1 MKTDMRR
8 TLARQPFELKIRQIG
23 QLLQLSAKVKI
34 QRGSDNVDSIAQGL
48 GAHKSATRKILAAE
62 RQLGIRRDPLIISA
76 IRRRLVLQFN
86 YNGKLRTVEPQTYG
100 LSTAG
105 REVLRAYE
113 RTIPNGS
120 KRSGMAKLFDL
131 NKISGLRKSGESF
144 RQALPA
150 HNPDD
155 SAMVEIFATLP
166 VPGK

>member
-8 TLARQPFELKIRQIG
+8 ELARQRFEEKIRKVG
-23 QLLQLSAKVKI
+23 QLIQLSAKLKR
-34 QRGSDNVDSIAQGL
+34 QRTANNVDFDARGL
-48 GAHKSATRKILAAE
+48 RPQKNATKKILAAE
-62 RQLGIRRDPLIISA
+62 RKPGARRDPLIISA
-76 IRRRLVLQFN
+76 IRRKSVLTFS
-86 YNGKLRTVEPQTYG
+86 YNGRLRTVEPQTYG
-100 LSTAG
+100 VSTAG

-113 RTIPNGS
+113 RPATNGL

-131 NKISGLRKSGESF
+131 KKLSGLRKSGLSF

-166 VPGK
+166 APKN

>member
-1 MKTDMRR
+1 MSIPLRVGIAVIRTRPQRFWRR
-8 TLARQPFELKIRQIG
+8 NGNWEFGVTRSSFPPFEQK
-23 QLLQLSAKVKI
+23 
-34 QRGSDNVDSIAQGL
+34 
-48 GAHKSATRKILAAE
+48 
-62 RQLGIRRDPLIISA
+62 
-76 IRRRLVLQFN
+76 LVLQFI

-100 LSTAG
+100 LSTTG

-131 NKISGLRKSGESF
+131 NKISGLRKSGQSF
-144 RQALPA
+144 SQALPT

>member
-1 MKTDMRR
+1 MKTDLRR
-8 TLARQPFELKIRQIG
+8 TLARQPFEQKIRQIG

-34 QRGSDNVDSIAQGL
+34 QRASDNVDSVARGL
-48 GAHKSATRKILAAE
+48 RAHKTPKILAAE
-62 RQLGIRRDPLIISA
+62 PRMGIRRNPLLISA
-76 IRRRLVLQFN
+76 IRQKLVLQFI

-105 REVLRAYE
+105 QEVLRAYE

-120 KRSGMAKLFDL
+120 KRAGMAKLFDL
-131 NKISGLRKSGESF
+131 NKISSLRKSGQSF
-144 RQALPA
+144 SQALPT

-166 VPGK
+166 VPRK

>member
-1 MKTDMRR
+1 VKD
-8 TLARQPFELKIRQIG
+8 
-23 QLLQLSAKVKI
+23 SAF
-34 QRGSDNVDSIAQGL
+34 IALGL
-48 GAHKSATRKILAAE
+48 RPHKNATRKILAVE

-76 IRRRLVLQFN
+76 IRRKLVLQFN
-86 YNGKLRTVEPQTYG
+86 YNGKLRTVEPQTCG

-105 REVLRAYE
+105 REGLRAYE

-120 KRSGMAKLFDL
+120 RRSGMGKLFDL
-131 NKISGLRKSGESF
+131 NKISGLRKSGQSF

-166 VPGK
+166 VQGK